1 MKEQE
6 EEIERLKREI
16 DKIRRL
22 LLDRNRD
29 LDKLKSGEKFDPE

>member
-29 LDKLKSGEKFDPE
+29 LEKFK